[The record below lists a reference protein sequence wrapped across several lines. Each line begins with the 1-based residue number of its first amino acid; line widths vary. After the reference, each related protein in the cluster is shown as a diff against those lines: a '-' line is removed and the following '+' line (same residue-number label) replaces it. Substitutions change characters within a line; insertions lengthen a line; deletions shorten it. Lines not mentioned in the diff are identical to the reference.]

1 MPDERRPA
9 LSSTVYGLNI
19 GRFMD
24 DYGTRWVIMAGLNG
38 DGYTAQRKNGR
49 SHGTGEV
56 FSALSLD
63 ELAGKLGEADAS

>member
-24 DYGTRWVIMAGLNG
+24 DYGTRWVIMAGPNG
-38 DGYTAQRKNGR
+38 EGYTAQRKNGQC
-49 SHGTGEV
+49 HGTGEV
-56 FSALSLD
+56 FCALSLD
-63 ELAGKLGEADAS
+63 ELAGKLAGQDVR